1 MKLVAILEK
10 LGSLEKNSFIK
21 IIDSIITDNPKN
33 KKQINA
39 LLNLG
44 DTELKKADSEVVAQI
59 FGLVRNEFQSKIEF
73 EFSDATNQLDV
84 LIDILIRDGNCIM
97 KTDWLSRLYD
107 DEIKKLKKKI
117 SEFSK
122 HLNGTFFEESRKR
135 DYFIYRDC
143 LETAYNND
151 LVNNRESKVTDDELS
166 ILQTLSNS
174 LNLSQEEI
182 KLINYMILPL
192 KKLELLAM
200 IDYLK
205 NIGVIFYSKKNNTIY
220 VADEMVRMLRKV
232 RNKEVADK
240 YYRRVLRLVREPLIN
255 VACRKH
261 NIDWKQPLSEKI
273 NSIIFEGIKFRRILM
288 EDLFKSDVTLT
299 DRKLYLNEICDKG
312 LNISPRLKGST
323 LDEKIDSLIAYFE
336 DVEEDEKVGISK
348 EGYEK
353 LIIDLQKSY
362 TKLNRLLR
370 DEFQLQ
376 DEMVCKSEYLLD
388 YNIKPRDIL
397 ELLTK
402 KDIEKF
408 CNDFNVSTRGDEILN
423 ILDSYKDLDNLL
435 IENYSNLAFRDFNGL
450 KENGININE
459 AEIGL
464 KFEEVTKEIFKEL
477 GFNIDESIKATLNT
491 KNDKVDIILNL
502 GNSELI
508 LVECK
513 TKKDKSYN
521 NFSKVSRQLKSY
533 YSLISKNNYTVVKSL
548 LIGPEFSDDFISECE
563 LEYDLNLSLI
573 RAETLFQI
581 LLGFRENSKHELFP
595 HKLLFR
601 DVVISEERIL
611 KAINR

>member
-21 IIDSIITDNPKN
+21 IIDNIITNDPID
-33 KKQINA
+33 KKKINS

-44 DTELKKADSEVVAQI
+44 DTELKKADSEVVSQI
-59 FGLVRNEFQSKIEF
+59 FNLVRNEFQNKIEF

-84 LIDILIRDGNCIM
+84 IIDILIRDGNCIM

-117 SEFSK
+117 TGFKKNLEA
-122 HLNGTFFEESRKR
+122 NFFDENRKR
-135 DYFIYRDC
+135 DYLIYKDC

-151 LVNNRESKVTDDELS
+151 LANNRESKVTDDELS
-166 ILQTLSNS
+166 ILQTLSNALS
-174 LNLSQEEI
+174 LSQEEI
-182 KLINYMILPL
+182 KLINYIILPL
-192 KKLELLAM
+192 KKMELLEM

-205 NIGVIFYSKKNNTIY
+205 NIGVVFYSKKNNTIY
-220 VADEMVRMLRKV
+220 VADEMVRLLRKV

-240 YYRRVLRLVREPLIN
+240 YYRRVLRLVREPLLN

-261 NIDWKQPLSEKI
+261 NIDWKKPRSEKI
-273 NSIIFEGIKFRRILM
+273 NAIISEGIKFRNILID
-288 EDLFKSDVTLT
+288 DLYKDDVTLT

-312 LNISPRLKGST
+312 LSISPRLKGST
-323 LDEKIDSLIAYFE
+323 LDEKIDSLIKHFE

-353 LIIDLQKSY
+353 LIIDLKKSQ
-362 TKLNRLLR
+362 TKLNALLR
-370 DEFQLQ
+370 SEFQLQ
-376 DEMVCKSEYLLD
+376 EEMVCNSEYLLD

-402 KDIEKF
+402 KDINKF
-408 CNDFNVSTRGDEILN
+408 CSDFKVSTRGDEILN
-423 ILDSYKDLDNLL
+423 ILDCYKDLDNLL
-435 IENYSNLAFRDFNGL
+435 IENYSNLAFRNFNGL
-450 KENGININE
+450 RENGIDINE
-459 AEIGL
+459 ADIGL
-464 KFEEVTKEIFKEL
+464 KFEDITKEIFKEL
-477 GFNIDESIKATLNT
+477 GFVIGDDIKTSLNT
-491 KNDKVDIILNL
+491 KKDKVDIILDL

-521 NFSKVSRQLKSY
+521 NFSSVSRQLKSY
-533 YSLISKNNYTVVKSL
+533 YSLIDKNNYTVVKSL

-573 RAETLFQI
+573 SAETLFQI
-581 LLGFRENSKHELFP
+581 LLGFRDNSKHRHFP